1 MFRLIAPYP
10 NMLKRKLV
18 SVLTLVTLL
27 GAVTFP
33 QSNASAASIYAKDM
47 PFLDIPAT
55 FWGSANIQ
63 WAVENQIVEGY
74 ADGTFKPNRHVE
86 QAEFLAMLI
95 RAYQPAAFTSDPKAA
110 DWTVPFISF
119 AAKIGWEVITPSS
132 LDGHTSSVYLT
143 RGKVSQYLANA
154 AGKKLTTV
162 QSIEYLLGL
171 GIIEGKTAKSVE
183 GYQKDDEVTR
193 AEAVTLIQR
202 FKLKQ
207 DRLLPIE
214 SDQPKPNE
222 FDPRKAKVGD
232 VVAGWKITSLDTK
245 LWENGELMSAIVE
258 FENKE
263 IEVNGTYQNLLDDSE
278 FFNGIVFTLDE
289 ASEKLIP
296 KIKAGGQS
304 TGNRI
309 IFRSPEAEASF
320 LPQGSTGRAKIMI
333 SGFSFHYWP
342 KDDYRDNT
350 KFVKLVEIEKSAN

>member
-1 MFRLIAPYP
+1 
-10 NMLKRKLV
+10 MLKRKLV

-33 QSNASAASIYAKDM
+33 QSNASAASAYAKDM
-47 PFLDIPAT
+47 PFLNIPAT

-74 ADGTFKPNRHVE
+74 ADGTFKPNLNVE
-86 QAEFLAMLI
+86 QAEFLAILI
-95 RAYQPAAFTSDPKAA
+95 RAYQPAAYTSDPKAA
-110 DWTVPFISF
+110 DWTVRFISF
-119 AAKIGWEVITPSS
+119 AAK
-132 LDGHTSSVYLT
+132 TS
-143 RGKVSQYLANA
+143 
-154 AGKKLTTV
+154 
-162 QSIEYLLGL
+162 
-171 GIIEGKTAKSVE
+171 KSVE

-258 FENKE
+258 FENK
-263 IEVNGTYQNLLDDSE
+263 
-278 FFNGIVFTLDE
+278 
-289 ASEKLIP
+289 
-296 KIKAGGQS
+296 
-304 TGNRI
+304 
-309 IFRSPEAEASF
+309 
-320 LPQGSTGRAKIMI
+320 
-333 SGFSFHYWP
+333 
-342 KDDYRDNT
+342 
-350 KFVKLVEIEKSAN
+350 